1 MSHSW
6 HTSDRKQRL
15 PPDWESRRQK
25 VLKRDGYRC
34 CAQTST
40 GRCLNAGTDVDHI
53 KRGDDHRLENLQTL
67 CMGHHRQKTSRE
79 GYLAYMAKRRAQQKR
94 IERDFGNRE
103 QHPGA
108 LIGSPHKQPWER

>member
-53 KRGDDHRLENLQTL
+53 KRGDDHRLENLQAL

-94 IERDFGNRE
+94 IERDFGNTE
-103 QHPGA
+103 THPGMT
-108 LIGSPHKQPWER
+108 LGLPHRQPWET